1 MTGVSQLGYLGI
13 GVRDL
18 GEWTNYATG
27 VLGLQVAGSSSRGA
41 LLRMDGHHH
50 RFVLTEDESDDIA
63 FVGWQVDD
71 AQQLT
76 TIAERLQRAGVALRR
91 GTREEAERRHVREL
105 ITFADPDGYS
115 VELFV
120 GPELASSSFRS
131 TKSDT
136 SFVAENQ
143 GLGHLVLASSNLE
156 RSMRFYTDMLGMK
169 VSDYVKLGKTRLGF
183 LHCNA
188 RHHSIA
194 FIELPMASKR
204 INHFMLQLDSID
216 SVGRTYDAIQ
226 EGAAPLLV
234 TMGRHSNDEMVSFY
248 MANPSRFG
256 VEYGWGGREIDDCT
270 WQVQQYESG
279 DLWGHRPVRRSER
292 AAASA

>member
-1 MTGVSQLGYLGI
+1 MVGVTQLGYLGI

-18 GEWTNYATG
+18 GEWGNYATN
-27 VLGLQVAGSSSRGA
+27 VLGLEVAASSSEGA

-50 RFVLTEDESDDIA
+50 RFVLTDDGRDDIA

-71 AQQLT
+71 APQLAA
-76 TIAERLQRAGVALRR
+76 IAERLQRAGVAVRA
-91 GTREEAERRHVREL
+91 GTREEAERRHVRDL

-115 VELFV
+115 VEVFV
-120 GPELASSSFRS
+120 GPELAAAPFCSP
-131 TKSDT
+131 KADT
-136 SFVAENQ
+136 SFLAESQ

-156 RSMRFYTDMLGMK
+156 RAMCFYTELLGMK
-169 VSDYVKLGKTRLGF
+169 VSDYVNLRHTRLGF

-194 FIELPMASKR
+194 FIELAATTKR

-279 DLWGHRPVRRSER
+279 DLWGHRPARRQKSATAR
-292 AAASA
+292 A